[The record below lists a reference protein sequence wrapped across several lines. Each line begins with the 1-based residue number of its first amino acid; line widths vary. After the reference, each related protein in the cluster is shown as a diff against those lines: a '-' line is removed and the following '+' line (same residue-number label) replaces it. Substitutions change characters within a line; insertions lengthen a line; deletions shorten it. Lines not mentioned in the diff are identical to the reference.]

1 MGANTSRTWPELSG
15 SNDWA
20 GLLDPLDDDLRKY
33 IIHYGE
39 AAQAIGDAF
48 NNEDRSEARGFSR
61 YPMDVFFPSVGLG
74 WFQYNVTQFFYARSV
89 LEVNWI
95 GYVAVATDEG
105 KDSLGR
111 RDILVVWRG
120 TSRTVEAALDVDD
133 TLVSASDILGGD
145 HGDVMM
151 HKGWHDIYTSKNDL
165 IFHNDYTVLS
175 AGEQVIPFLLIPFF
189 LYVCMYLTDL
199 KSRYLLMT
207 IL

>member
-1 MGANTSRTWPELSG
+1 MGANTSTTWPELSG
-15 SNDWA
+15 SKDWVD
-20 GLLDPLDDDLRKY
+20 LLDPLDDDLRKY

-89 LEVNWI
+89 LEVNWV

-105 KDSLGR
+105 KERLGR

-120 TSRTVEAALDVDD
+120 TTRTVEAVLDVDD
-133 TLVSASDILGGD
+133 SLVSASDILGGD

-151 HKGWHDIYTSKNDL
+151 HKGWRDIYTSKNGL
-165 IFHNDYTVLS
+165 IFPDYTVFS
-175 AGEQVIPFLLIPFF
+175 AGEQVIPFWLIPS
-189 LYVCMYLTDL
+189 LSLSVIYMYVTEL
-199 KSRYLLMT
+199 
-207 IL
+207 